1 MVKQLT
7 KIKYVRI
14 LNFCQVCA
22 VSCCDKKGRRHLLEL
37 KHIKKYYNVGGTTT
51 KAQDDV
57 SVAFR
62 EQEFVAILGP
72 SGSGKTTMLNI
83 IGGLDRYDSGDL
95 LIKGKST
102 KDFKDADWDAYRNN
116 SVGFIFQSYNLISH
130 LSIMDNVEM
139 GMTLSGVSAA
149 EKRQRAEDA
158 LIRVGLKEHMHKN
171 PQQLSGGQM
180 QRVAI
185 ARAIANDPEILLADE
200 PTGALDSETSEEIM
214 KLIRD
219 LSKERLVVMVTH
231 NPELARKYADRV
243 IEFADGQI
251 QHDSNPFSEAEQN
264 DQFKLNHTKM
274 SYWTALKLSFNNI
287 RTKKGRTFLTV
298 FASSIGIISI
308 AVVLAL
314 SNGFQKQIDKTQS
327 EAMASMPVTISQTGT
342 DTSSMMT
349 GTKTKT
355 FSKADHLTAEKS
367 DAEKA
372 QHANKLTDK
381 YLDYIN
387 QMPKKDA
394 KNIAVTYGTGMNLV
408 RKVAGKY
415 KAVTFSTANPDS
427 KSVDYSSMMAASTG
441 VGGSVYPI
449 DRNGGQS
456 FLKTYY
462 KVIAGKYP
470 TKATDIIL
478 VVNKDNSIDIN
489 ALKNLGYDL
498 KAGTKVNFDDL
509 VGTKVQVVANNDYY
523 TKLPTGT
530 FMPTQDLAKAA
541 SAANTKTLNVTGI
554 VRVKSKNSDGLLASG
569 VAYSA
574 ALTKQVLAANQ
585 DSAIV
590 TAQKASQ
597 TNVIIG
603 QSMDAAT
610 RSTLLNSLG
619 GSSTPTSIQIYPTSF
634 KLKDKVLSYLD
645 KWNHGKA
652 KQDRVV
658 YTDLA
663 GTVSDM
669 TGGLMDAITY
679 VLVAFAGISLVTS
692 MIMIAIITYTS
703 VLERTKEIGVLKAL
717 GARKKDITRVF
728 DAETFILGFGAGI
741 FGIVVAWAL
750 TFPINSVLAGVTGL
764 SSVAVLNP
772 VHAIVLVVV
781 STVLTILGGHVPA
794 RMAAKKDAAIALRAE

>member
-1 MVKQLT
+1 M
-7 KIKYVRI
+7 
-14 LNFCQVCA
+14 
-22 VSCCDKKGRRHLLEL
+22 LEL
-37 KHIKKYYNVGGTTT
+37 KHIKKYYHVGGTLT

-95 LIKGKST
+95 VIRGKST

-149 EKRQRAEDA
+149 EKKQRAEDA
-158 LIRVGLKEHMHKN
+158 LIRVGLKDHMHKS

-214 KLIRD
+214 QLIQD
-219 LSKERLVVMVTH
+219 LSKERLVIMVTH
-231 NPELARKYADRV
+231 NPDLARKYADRV

-251 QHDSNPFSEAEQN
+251 QHDSHPHVEHDKPNAFN
-264 DQFKLNHTKM
+264 LNRTKM

-349 GTKTKT
+349 GTRTKT
-355 FSKADHLTAEKS
+355 FSKAKHVTAAKS

-372 QHANKLTDK
+372 QHTNKLDQD

-387 QMPKKDA
+387 KLPKKDA
-394 KNIAVTYGTGMNLV
+394 KNIAITYGTGMNLAREV
-408 RKVAGKY
+408 NGKY
-415 KAVTFSTANPDS
+415 QSVSFSTSNPDA
-427 KSVDYSSMMAASTG
+427 KTADYSAMMAASTG

-462 KVIAGKYP
+462 KVIAGSYP
-470 TKATDIIL
+470 TKATDIVL
-478 VVNKDNSIDIN
+478 VVNKDNSLDIN
-489 ALKNLGYDL
+489 ALKNLGFSVKEGQKL
-498 KAGTKVNFDDL
+498 NFNDL
-509 VGTKVQVVANNDYY
+509 VGTKVKLMTNDDYY

-530 FMPTQDLAKAA
+530 FMPAQDLTKAA
-541 SAANTKTLNVTGI
+541 TAPNTKNLTVRAVI
-554 VRVKSKNSDGLLASG
+554 RVKSKNSDGLLASG

-574 ALTKQVLAANQ
+574 ALTKQVLNAND

-590 TAQKASQ
+590 TAQKASPA
-597 TNVIIG
+597 NVITG
-603 QSMDAAT
+603 QSMDTAT
-610 RSTLLNSLG
+610 RGTVLATLG
-619 GSSTPTSIQIYPTSF
+619 GSKTPTSIQIYPTNF
-634 KLKDKVLSYLD
+634 KLKDKVLKYLD
-645 KWNHGKA
+645 KYNKGKQKA
-652 KQDRVV
+652 DQVI

-679 VLVAFAGISLVTS
+679 VLIAFAAISLVTS

-728 DAETFILGFGAGI
+728 DAETFILGFGAGV
-741 FGIVVAWAL
+741 FGIIVAWAL
-750 TFPINSVLAGVTGL
+750 TFPINSLLANVTGL
-764 SSVAVLNP
+764 TGVAVLNP
-772 VHAIVLVVV
+772 LHAIILVIV

>member
-1 MVKQLT
+1 M
-7 KIKYVRI
+7 
-14 LNFCQVCA
+14 
-22 VSCCDKKGRRHLLEL
+22 LEL
-37 KHIKKYYNVGGTTT
+37 KHIKKYYHVGGTLT

-95 LIKGKST
+95 VIRGKST

-149 EKRQRAEDA
+149 EKKQRAEDA
-158 LIRVGLKEHMHKN
+158 LIRVGLKDHMHKS

-214 KLIRD
+214 KLIQD
-219 LSKERLVVMVTH
+219 LSKERLVIMVTH
-231 NPELARKYADRV
+231 NPDLARKYADRV

-251 QHDSNPFSEAEQN
+251 QHDSHPHVEHDKPNAFN
-264 DQFKLNHTKM
+264 LNRTKM

-349 GTKTKT
+349 GTRTKT
-355 FSKADHLTAEKS
+355 FSKADHVTAAKS

-372 QHANKLTDK
+372 QHTNKLDQA

-387 QMPKKDA
+387 KLPKRDA
-394 KNIAVTYGTGMNLV
+394 KNIAITYGTGMNLAREV
-408 RKVAGKY
+408 NGKY
-415 KAVTFSTANPDS
+415 QTVSFSTSNPDA
-427 KSVDYSSMMAASTG
+427 KTADYSAMMAASTG

-462 KVIAGKYP
+462 KVIAGSYP
-470 TKATDIIL
+470 TKATDIVL
-478 VVNKDNSIDIN
+478 VVNKDNSLDIN
-489 ALKNLGYDL
+489 ALKNLGFSVKEGQKL
-498 KAGTKVNFDDL
+498 NFNDL
-509 VGTKVQVVANNDYY
+509 VGTKVQLMTNDDYY

-530 FMPTQDLAKAA
+530 FMPAQDLSKAA
-541 SAANTKTLNVTGI
+541 TAPNTKTLTVRAVI
-554 VRVKSKNSDGLLASG
+554 RVKSKNSDGLLASG

-574 ALTKQVLAANQ
+574 ALTKQVLNAND

-590 TAQKASQ
+590 TAQQASA
-597 TNVIIG
+597 TNVITG
-603 QSMDAAT
+603 QAMDTAT
-610 RSTLLNSLG
+610 RGTILATLG
-619 GSSTPTSIQIYPTSF
+619 GSKTPTSIQIYPTNF
-634 KLKDKVLSYLD
+634 KLKDRVLKYLD
-645 KWNHGKA
+645 KYNKGKQKA
-652 KQDRVV
+652 DQVI

-679 VLVAFAGISLVTS
+679 VLIAFAAISLVTS

-728 DAETFILGFGAGI
+728 DAETFILGFGAGV
-741 FGIVVAWAL
+741 FGIIVAWAL
-750 TFPINSVLAGVTGL
+750 TFPINALLANVTGL
-764 SSVAVLNP
+764 SGVAVLNP
-772 VHAIVLVVV
+772 LHAIILVVV